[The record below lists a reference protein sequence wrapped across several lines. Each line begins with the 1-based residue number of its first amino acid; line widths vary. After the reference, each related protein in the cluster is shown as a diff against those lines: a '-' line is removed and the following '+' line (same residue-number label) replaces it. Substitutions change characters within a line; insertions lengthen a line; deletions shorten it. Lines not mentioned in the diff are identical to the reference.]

1 MIEVLEGLTTIGI
14 VVAIGY
20 LVARAGL
27 LPPPTPE
34 VLSRLVFFVA
44 TPGLLV
50 KTLAGAS
57 IAVLMSDGL
66 LVTSMTTTVSIALY
80 AGLARLW
87 WRRDVG
93 TVVIGA
99 LGSSYVNAANL
110 GVALAVYVFG
120 DAALVAPVLLYQLV
134 VLAPIAFIA
143 CAALGII
150 LTIVVYLFM
159 RDRPNQHSWV
169 NQAEVQLVEDGT
181 DVKPSTGRAP

>member
-14 VVAIGY
+14 VVAVGY

-27 LPPPTPE
+27 LPPPAPE
-34 VLSRLVFFVA
+34 ALSRLVFFVA

-134 VLAPIAFIA
+134 VLARIAFIA